1 MANGAAKQRKEKA
14 KMTLYELRE
23 ETKELLWM
31 LEDDP
36 ENEAIKDTIQM
47 VLLDLGEKAEDYVHV
62 IRQLEADA
70 EQAKNEAQRLMKK
83 AKTAENG
90 ADRLREAL
98 KEAMLLTG
106 QTKIKRPTCSMS
118 VSSREKAII
127 TADPKDL
134 PEEFQKVTVE
144 AKKADITKWLKAGN
158 EADWAHLES
167 TVSLT
172 IR

>member
-1 MANGAAKQRKEKA
+1 
-14 KMTLYELRE
+14 MTLYELRD

-31 LEDDP
+31 LEEDP

-47 VLLDLGEKAEDYVHV
+47 VLLDLGDKAEDYVHV

-70 EQAKNEAQRLMKK
+70 EQAKAEAQRLAKK
-83 AKTAENG
+83 ARQAEAG

-118 VSSREKAII
+118 ISTREKAVI
-127 TADPKDL
+127 TVEPEEL
-134 PEEFQKVTVE
+134 PELFQKVTVE

-167 TVSLT
+167 TASLT

>member
-1 MANGAAKQRKEKA
+1 
-14 KMTLYELRE
+14 MTLYELRD

-31 LEDDP
+31 LEEDP

-47 VLLDLGEKAEDYVHV
+47 VLLDLGDKAEDYAHV

-70 EQAKNEAQRLMKK
+70 EQAKAEAQRLAKK
-83 AKTAENG
+83 ARQAEAG

-98 KEAMLLTG
+98 KDAMLLTG

-118 VSSREKAII
+118 ISTREKAVI
-127 TADPKDL
+127 TVEPDKL
-134 PEEFQKVTVE
+134 PVLFQKVTVE

-158 EADWAHLES
+158 EADWAHLE
-167 TVSLT
+167 TAQSLT